1 MYVNEVLS
9 ANLLDGLSDFVGR
22 VVVVSQVFGVVE
34 EILHPPAIRCD
45 ESAFVWAEV
54 AIFVAVSLV
63 VERYGFIV
71 QLFERL
77 LVIVLVHVL
86 NVTNDSFLRLR
97 KGFQAFEA

>member
-1 MYVNEVLS
+1 
-9 ANLLDGLSDFVGR
+9 
-22 VVVVSQVFGVVE
+22 
-34 EILHPPAIRCD
+34 
-45 ESAFVWAEV
+45 
-54 AIFVAVSLV
+54 LV